1 MTQNHSTPRPPKRPS
16 LAPRL
21 GVAVALGLCTL
32 VAGFLGYALFLDQ
45 TPPQVVIRADLTEV
59 GDNAPVSFSARGSR
73 DNPGILSYVWDFGD
87 GTSATG
93 AEASH
98 AYSEAGR
105 YVVTLTARDLAGNE
119 STASRVVLVRQ
130 YWADAFWRTSPPEEQ
145 GMDTALLESMME
157 AIERGQ
163 HAIHSVIVVR
173 NGHIV
178 WEEYLR
184 GWRPHRPHEIQSC
197 TKSVTSVLIG
207 IAIRQGLIDS
217 VDQRMVEFFPNHT
230 IANLDERKGCIT
242 LEHLLTMS
250 VGMDWHELD
259 YPYDDPRNTLGQMW
273 VSDDAV
279 QYCLDRPMVNEPG
292 ESWAYNS
299 CTSIILGGILE
310 QVTGHSVNA
319 WAREVLF
326 DPIGIGDVFWALV
339 AGGHYHTD
347 GGLFM
352 RPRDMAR
359 LGYLMLMD
367 GAWDGQPIVSPEW
380 VEASTQA
387 LYRTP
392 WGEGYGYQWWTLPR
406 TDVFMATGH
415 YDQRIYVSPEHNL
428 VAVFTAHIEDED
440 PHPTENWVRQYV
452 LAACQR

>member
-1 MTQNHSTPRPPKRPS
+1 MTQNRNILRPLTKPAR
-16 LAPRL
+16 AWRL
-21 GVAVALGLCTL
+21 GVAVGLGLCTL
-32 VAGFLGYALFLDQ
+32 VAAFLGYALILDR
-45 TPPQVVIRADLTEV
+45 TAPQVVIRADLTEA
-59 GDNAPVSFSARGSR
+59 GDNAPVSFSTSESR
-73 DNPGILSYVWDFGD
+73 DNPGILSFHWDFGD
-87 GTSATG
+87 GASATG
-93 AEASH
+93 ADATH
-98 AYSEAGR
+98 AYSVAGR
-105 YVVTLTARDLAGNE
+105 YVVTVTVRDLEGNE
-119 STASRVVLVRQ
+119 GTASRVVLVRQ
-130 YWADAFWRTSPPEEQ
+130 YWADDFWRSSAPEEQ
-145 GMDTALLESMME
+145 GMDRAPLESMME

-163 HAIHSVIVVR
+163 HAIHSVTVIR

-184 GWRPHRPHEIQSC
+184 GWRPHRLHEIQSC

-207 IAIRQGLIDS
+207 IAMYRGLIQS
-217 VDQRMVEFFPNHT
+217 VEQRMVEFFPDHT
-230 IANLDERKGCIT
+230 IAHLDERKERIT
-242 LEHLLTMS
+242 LKHLLTMS

-292 ESWAYNS
+292 KSWAYNS
-299 CTSIILGGILE
+299 CTSIILGGIIE
-310 QVTGHSVNA
+310 QVSGQSVHA

-326 DPIGIGDVFWALV
+326 DPIGIGDVSWALV

-367 GAWDGQPIVSPEW
+367 GAWDGWPIVSPEW
-380 VEASTQA
+380 VEASTRA
-387 LYRTP
+387 HYRTP
-392 WGEGYGYQWWTLPR
+392 WGDGYGYQWWTLPR

-428 VAVFTAHIEDED
+428 VTVFTAHIEDQD
-440 PHPTENWVRQYV
+440 PHPTETWMRQYV
-452 LAACQR
+452 LAACVR